1 MGLSS
6 RKSLSFKEMERVWK
20 VMNRSPFRTVMVTIW
35 RLKFKLAKW
44 VVLQIYRQ

>member
-6 RKSLSFKEMERVWK
+6 RKSLSFKEMERAWK
-20 VMNRSPFRTVMVTIW
+20 VMNRFPFRTVMATIW